1 MIRSHGAFSAP
12 TYSGAGKDKAA
23 WIKKEGGKSVVV
35 SGQRCSVLLAFRAI
49 RLSKTDHRNKKTRP
63 WG

>member
-23 WIKKEGGKSVVV
+23 WIKEGRGKSVVAN
-35 SGQRCSVLLAFRAI
+35 GQRCSVLLAFRATS
-49 RLSKTDHRNKKTRP
+49 LSKTDHRNKKTRP